1 MVLSI
6 VNSIFAWCIVVF
18 SIAGYFLTL
27 KKIGER
33 WMFWI
38 VLASGWALF
47 AAAQTIIWSG
57 GQNDS
62 PFIWALWLSS
72 YVLIVTSIVLIFL
85 KLLDYKKR
93 KDGK

>member
-6 VNSIFAWCIVVF
+6 VNSIFAWCIVIF
-18 SIAGYFLTL
+18 SIAGYFLTI

-38 VLASGWALF
+38 VLASGWSLF

-62 PFIWALWLSS
+62 VFIWALWVSS
-72 YVLIVTSIVLIFL
+72 YILIVTSIVLIFL
-85 KLLDYKKR
+85 KLVDYKKR
-93 KDGK
+93 KNGK

>member
-6 VNSIFAWCIVVF
+6 VNSIFAWCIVIF

-27 KKIGER
+27 RNTGER

-47 AAAQTIIWSG
+47 AAAHTIIWSG
-57 GQNDS
+57 GQSNS
-62 PFIWALWLSS
+62 AFIWALWLSS

-85 KLLDYKKR
+85 KLVDYKKR